1 MPFTWSVSKIAA
13 QVARGNHFNQFNDI
27 LSLLVGLWAIRVAT
41 RRKSSRVYTYGWQR
55 AETLGALINGVFLVA
70 LCMSIFLEAIQRFA
84 EPQEVSSPILILV
97 VGCCGL
103 SSNLLGMALLHEH
116 EKSEPETSNIPED
129 MSNSGR
135 RMTFK
140 GTNIQSVQRKARSS
154 RRAAS
159 LSQISIHPTAFR
171 ADGIAAAQSH
181 AVDNTGEQET
191 ENTSPL
197 ASQSGNSAKPT
208 DLHGDYIHARNDE
221 GKGKGKGHDLNMAG
235 VFLHVLGDAVGNI
248 GVIASARF
256 IWLTQFSWRF
266 YTDPLVSIIIT
277 AIILHSAIPL
287 CTAASRI
294 LLQAVPEGINVN
306 EIKQDITTLPGVADY
321 HALHVWQLSDTDVIA
336 TVHIEVDHK
345 VVKDSHE
352 QYIELASVIRD
363 CLAAYGI
370 HSATIQPEFF
380 ASTGEGTSTGR
391 VAIYESTP

>member
-1 MPFTWSVSKIAA
+1 M
-13 QVARGNHFNQFNDI
+13 
-27 LSLLVGLWAIRVAT
+27 
-41 RRKSSRVYTYGWQR
+41 
-55 AETLGALINGVFLVA
+55 
-70 LCMSIFLEAIQRFA
+70 
-84 EPQEVSSPILILV
+84 
-97 VGCCGL
+97 
-103 SSNLLGMALLHEH
+103 
-116 EKSEPETSNIPED
+116 ED
-129 MSNSGR
+129 
-135 RMTFK
+135 
-140 GTNIQSVQRKARSS
+140 
-154 RRAAS
+154 AS
-159 LSQISIHPTAFR
+159 
-171 ADGIAAAQSH
+171 
-181 AVDNTGEQET
+181 EQET
-191 ENTSPL
+191 ENTSLL
-197 ASQSGNSAKPT
+197 AGQFGNSAEPT
-208 DLHGDYIHARNDE
+208 NLHGDHIHARNNE
-221 GKGKGKGHDLNMAG
+221 GKGKGKVHDLNMAG

-248 GVIASARF
+248 GVIASALF

-266 YTDPLVSIIIT
+266 YADPLVSVIIT

-380 ASTGEGTSTGR
+380 ASTGEGASTGR
-391 VAIYESTP
+391 GATCKSAP

>member
-1 MPFTWSVSKIAA
+1 
-13 QVARGNHFNQFNDI
+13 
-27 LSLLVGLWAIRVAT
+27 
-41 RRKSSRVYTYGWQR
+41 
-55 AETLGALINGVFLVA
+55 
-70 LCMSIFLEAIQRFA
+70 
-84 EPQEVSSPILILV
+84 
-97 VGCCGL
+97 
-103 SSNLLGMALLHEH
+103 
-116 EKSEPETSNIPED
+116 
-129 MSNSGR
+129 
-135 RMTFK
+135 
-140 GTNIQSVQRKARSS
+140 
-154 RRAAS
+154 
-159 LSQISIHPTAFR
+159 
-171 ADGIAAAQSH
+171 
-181 AVDNTGEQET
+181 
-191 ENTSPL
+191 
-197 ASQSGNSAKPT
+197 
-208 DLHGDYIHARNDE
+208 LHGDYIHARNDE

-352 QYIELASVIRD
+352 QYI
-363 CLAAYGI
+363 
-370 HSATIQPEFF
+370 
-380 ASTGEGTSTGR
+380 
-391 VAIYESTP
+391 